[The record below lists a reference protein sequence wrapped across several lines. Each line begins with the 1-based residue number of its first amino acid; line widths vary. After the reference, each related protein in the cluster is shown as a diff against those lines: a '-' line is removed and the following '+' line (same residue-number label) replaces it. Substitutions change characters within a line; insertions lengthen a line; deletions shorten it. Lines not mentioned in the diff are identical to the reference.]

1 MCNKCYPKGVFV
13 FYWKKNI
20 SRVPSLFGTTF
31 AIEIICPYIF
41 SIPFITQLDLSWNIF
56 LVHTNSSEMSLFTV
70 RVWVLLI
77 MFLFDISKLTNIPLR
92 GYRILNKLWIILNKM
107 RYLISYVIT
116 FIIIFDFN
124 DIWSSVIYIPLKPL
138 LFKTSVSLKMWSD
151 LRLRIFPKYKE
162 GNI

>member
-1 MCNKCYPKGVFV
+1 MCNKCYYKGFFV
-13 FYWKKNI
+13 FYWKNFFSRI
-20 SRVPSLFGTTF
+20 SSLSGTTF

-56 LVHTNSSEMSLFTV
+56 LVHTNSSEMYLFTV

-92 GYRILNKLWIILNKM
+92 GYRILAQDTCSV
-107 RYLISYVIT
+107 RYLISSVIT

-138 LFKTSVSLKMWSD
+138 LF
-151 LRLRIFPKYKE
+151 
-162 GNI
+162 